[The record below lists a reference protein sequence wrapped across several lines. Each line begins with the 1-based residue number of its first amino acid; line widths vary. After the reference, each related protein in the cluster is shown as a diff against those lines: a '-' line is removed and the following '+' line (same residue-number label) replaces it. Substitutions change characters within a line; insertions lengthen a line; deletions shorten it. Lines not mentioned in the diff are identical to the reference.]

1 MAGKSKKVAAPT
13 GALDPSSFMFDSQAV
28 RTYVENGEPWFVAN
42 DVCAVLG
49 ITNPRHAI
57 APIDAEDIHVVAN
70 DTNRGRRKLN
80 AVNEAGLYQLI
91 FRSRKPAA
99 RRFLKWVTNE
109 VLPQIRK
116 TGQYQHPSADQPKIA
131 PAANPERL
139 TKERARGQQVAVTVI
154 DTISL
159 VDQLVEELAPITA
172 IIERSKI
179 TAQAFN
185 AATLNSFTERCPHCR
200 TALPGLL
207 SESTLDLTMLSAL
220 KARELD
226 IEWRRVQPVLN
237 KLRALVGSSG
247 SAEDPLLDYLKEVKM
262 NKEDETPPSKH

>member
-1 MAGKSKKVAAPT
+1 
-13 GALDPSSFMFDSQAV
+13 MFDSQAV
-28 RTYVENGEPWFVAN
+28 RTSVEDGEPWFVVK

-49 ITNPRHAI
+49 IKNSRSTLYDVN
-57 APIDAEDIHVVAN
+57 AEDVRVISN
-70 DTNRGRRKLN
+70 DTNRGLRTFN
-80 AVNEAGLYQLI
+80 AVNEAGLYHLI

-99 RRFLKWVTNE
+99 RRFFQWVAKE

-116 TGQYQHPSADQPKIA
+116 TGQYQTPSLEQPKIA
-131 PAANPERL
+131 PAADSERL
-139 TKERARGQQVAVTVI
+139 KKERARGQEVAVTVI

-159 VDQLVEELAPITA
+159 VDQLFENLAPITA
-172 IIERSKI
+172 IIERSTT

-185 AATLNSFTERCPHCR
+185 AATLTSFTERCPHCR

-207 SESTLDLTMLSAL
+207 SESTLDLTTLLAL

-226 IEWRRVQPVLN
+226 IEWCRLQPVLT